1 MKKLYILVEG
11 QTELAF
17 VKNVLWSYLSKFGI
31 DAIARA
37 VETSKKGGKTFRG
50 GVTSYDKVKRDLTNW
65 IKSSP
70 GAYFTTM
77 FDFYAL
83 PTDFP
88 GIESLHN
95 LRGESAVQ
103 HLEAALNSDIGYHNL
118 IPYIQLHEFE
128 ALLFSDIQKLE
139 LEYPDKQ
146 REIAQLV
153 DDVIGLKPEE
163 INSKPETA
171 PSKRILSRIPSYDK
185 VTSGL
190 NITKEIG
197 VEKLR
202 RECPHFDSWI
212 RAIIAI

>member
-17 VKNVLWSYLSKFGI
+17 VKNVLWGYLSQFGI
-31 DAIARA
+31 DVIARA
-37 VETSKKGGKTFRG
+37 VETSKKGGRPFRG

-65 IKSSP
+65 IKSSQ
-70 GAYFTTM
+70 GEYFTTM

-88 GIESLHN
+88 GIDSLHK
-95 LRGESAVQ
+95 LRGESAVK
-103 HLEAALNSDIGYHNL
+103 HLESALNSDIGYHNL

-146 REIAQLV
+146 CEIAQLV
-153 DDVIGLKPEE
+153 DDVAGLRPEE

-212 RAIIAI
+212 RAITSI